1 MWKIILSI
9 LLLFIFI
16 SISIYSEAGEAMI
29 HKHIF
34 LNGLTLI
41 HKENKSNQ
49 IVALEIFIKTGR
61 IYEPEEKA
69 GLTSFLQTLLSKG
82 TKKHNAE
89 QIAEIIESIGA
100 SFGTDTSEDYAE
112 IYGVSTVKHFATLFN
127 LIYEVYTEPIFPEK
141 EMEKERQATLA
152 GIKTREEDI
161 FTVTYDYFSQE
172 LYNKHPYALP
182 VIGTEKTVKSFTRED
197 LVAHHQKFYTP
208 ERTIL
213 VIVGNLPWK
222 KVKKMGEKTF
232 GQIEVSISST
242 REKLSELTLFSVIL
256 EQRIEKIYLKKFRQA
271 YLMLGYPVPEVSH
284 EDYPTLKVINTILGG
299 GMRGRLFQEL
309 RDKYSFAYEI
319 SSFYPTRKLT
329 SRFVI
334 YLGLDENRITEAK
347 EKILEQLKK
356 IKDEPVSEKEL
367 KEVKTFLRGNYLIE
381 HSKNKQ
387 QAWYLGWWELT
398 GKGYQYDELY
408 PEELSKI
415 TADQIQNLA
424 RKYFTEN
431 YLIIIIQPEN

>member
-1 MWKIILSI
+1 MLAILP
-9 LLLFIFI
+9 LLI
-16 SISIYSEAGEAMI
+16 STSSAETMVN
-29 HKHIF
+29 KHIF
-34 LNGLTLI
+34 PNGLTLI

-49 IVALEIFIKTGR
+49 IIALEVFIKTGR

-69 GLTSFLQTLLSKG
+69 GLSSFLQTLLPKG
-82 TKKHNAE
+82 TKKYNAE

-100 SFGTDTSEDYAE
+100 QFGTDASEDYAE
-112 IYGVSTVKHFATLFN
+112 IYGVSTVKHFATLYN
-127 LIYEVYTEPIFPEK
+127 LVYEIYSEPIFPEK

-152 GIKTREEDI
+152 GIKAREEDI

-182 VIGTEKTVKSFTRED
+182 VVGTEKTVKSFTRKD
-197 LVAHHQKFYTP
+197 LVNHHQKFYTP

-213 VIVGNLPWK
+213 VIVGNLPWEEI
-222 KVKKMGEKTF
+222 KKMVGETF
-232 GQIEVSISST
+232 GQ
-242 REKLSELTLFSVIL
+242 LSALDHQVTQSPIYPVTL
-256 EQRIEKIYLKKFRQA
+256 EQTIEKTYPKKFQQA
-271 YLMLGYPVPEVSH
+271 FLMLGYPVPEVSH
-284 EDYPTLKVINTILGG
+284 QDYPTLKIINTILGG

-309 RDKYSFAYEI
+309 RDKYSLAYEI

-347 EKILEQLKK
+347 EKILEQLEKLRN
-356 IKDEPVSEKEL
+356 EPVGEKEL

-381 HSKNKQ
+381 HSRNKQ
-387 QAWYLGWWELT
+387 QAWYLGWWELM

-408 PEELSKI
+408 PEELSQI
-415 TADQIQNLA
+415 TTEQVQTLA
-424 RKYFTEN
+424 HKYFTEHH
-431 YLIIIIQPEN
+431 LTIIIKSGR